1 MGFLELASSASA
13 WRGYDYYV
21 ENRVSSFSQVKEN
34 EFEGIVSGSGAKS
47 YSVRINVCHP
57 KKSTCTCPFAEGNK
71 KICKHK
77 VALYFAALPGESERF
92 HVEMERAEQEAAAY
106 EERIFALAEERIAK
120 MKKSEL
126 QDALWQVLMEAPD
139 WVFDRFVREWVE

>member
-13 WRGYDYYV
+13 WRGYDYYT
-21 ENRVSSFSQVKEN
+21 ENKVCSYVKICED
-34 EFEGIVSGSGAKS
+34 EFEGSVAGSREKT
-47 YSVRINVCHP
+47 YSVRINLLHP

-77 VALYFAALPGESERF
+77 AALYFAALPGEAERF
-92 HVEMERAEQEAAAY
+92 HAEMERAEREAAEY
-106 EERIFALAEERIAK
+106 EERIFALAGERITK
-120 MKKSEL
+120 MKKNEL